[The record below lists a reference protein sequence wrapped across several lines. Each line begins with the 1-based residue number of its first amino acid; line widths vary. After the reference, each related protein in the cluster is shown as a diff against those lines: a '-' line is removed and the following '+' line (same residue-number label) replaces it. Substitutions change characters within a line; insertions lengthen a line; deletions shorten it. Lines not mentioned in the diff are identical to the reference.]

1 MRRAGLVIGGLL
13 VLIGLFWAGRES
25 DHGFG
30 AFWEHWWCPIP
41 LAAIIVGLVSL
52 FAVQRLNPRT

>member
-1 MRRAGLVIGGLL
+1 MLL
-13 VLIGLFWAGRES
+13 ILGLFWAGRES

-41 LAAIIVGLVSL
+41 LAAIVVGLVSVL
-52 FAVQRLNPRT
+52 VAQRGAGPTVTR